1 MNAAIVVMILAIIG
15 LGVWGVFFV
24 LRMGLMAT
32 EKVVAFV
39 RHEMMMR
46 PQTRYYRM

>member
-15 LGVWGVFFV
+15 LGVWGGFFV
-24 LRMGLMAT
+24 LRMGWMAT

-39 RHEMMMR
+39 QHEKMMR
-46 PQTRYYRM
+46 PKERYYRM